1 MRPWRSEF
9 GPEGKHFVSGNSRF
23 FILVG
28 SAKLRWGGAPFGV
41 LMGPKRLVC
50 TVHGRARVAKT
61 PPSGE
66 LQIVFGM
73 AAYFIRRNY
82 QILFNAIIFG
92 GKVAATLI
100 F

>member
-1 MRPWRSEF
+1 MGGRPIWRI
-9 GPEGKHFVSGNSRF
+9 N
-23 FILVG
+23 
-28 SAKLRWGGAPFGV
+28 
-41 LMGPKRLVC
+41 GPKKIGAHSARP
-50 TVHGRARVAKT
+50 RVAKT

-82 QILFNAIIFG
+82 QILFSAMIFG